1 MPLPLR
7 FREGFLLFS
16 DETRCE
22 PLVASRACGTF
33 LLVASDEGVAMRIQH
48 LTPHQFAPLAENF
61 DTLIVRSYSPAPL
74 DIAAPCSA
82 SALISAEVAHLLAA
96 RFAGRATLIDAG
108 AVPVGDVVDIVERLQ
123 PLWPHP
129 IRFAVW
135 ITDRTLLMDTAIY
148 QGRVT
153 VLCVDWWRWLVNRVP
168 ANRLCD
174 AWMYLALAC
183 PEYWGSAERRQ
194 LGLDEPTASA
204 MAAEGR
210 KLLAAL
216 EEFAVAAVTRLW
228 EADRSRT
235 GA

>member
-1 MPLPLR
+1 MH
-7 FREGFLLFS
+7 
-16 DETRCE
+16 
-22 PLVASRACGTF
+22 
-33 LLVASDEGVAMRIQH
+33 IQH

-74 DIAAPCSA
+74 DIAAPWSA
-82 SALISAEVAHLLAA
+82 SSLISAEVANLLAA
-96 RFAGRATLIDAG
+96 RFAGRATRLEAG
-108 AVPVGDVVDIVERLQ
+108 AMPVGDVIDIVEGLQ

-148 QGRVT
+148 QGEVT
-153 VLCVDWWRWLVNRVP
+153 VLCVDWWRWVVNRVP

-183 PEYWGSAERRQ
+183 PEYWGSPERRQ
-194 LGLDEPTASA
+194 LGLDEQTASA

-210 KLLAAL
+210 KLLAAV
-216 EEFAVAAVTRLW
+216 EEFAVAAITRLW
-228 EADRSRT
+228 DVDRSRT
-235 GA
+235 RA